1 MAQPQ
6 PVAAHPADPIPMRV
20 GMTAPEAFPAAEM
33 AEAAGR
39 AILDIGKDFAF
50 YPGDLGH
57 QGLREVLARREA
69 DREGVDFDPDEIA
82 LTNGSMQAVTLVGRA
97 LMERPGDTVLTEETT
112 YSGTLGAYRGLG
124 YRLVGVP
131 TDEQGMDIGELR
143 RTLESLAAEG
153 RKPRF
158 IYTLPTYHNPT
169 GAVMPRERRLELI
182 ETAREF
188 DVLLVEDNCYADV
201 HYDDAPRPPQT
212 LYTLANGEGVVYIGS
227 LSKILGAGVRIG
239 YFAAR
244 QPLQQRFLDR
254 RFDAGQSTL
263 SSSIVAELLRGR
275 LPAQIERNNAALLP
289 KRDALLA
296 ALREAFG
303 DGDLRAGED
312 GAPSGLVRGPSDSG
326 AVCTW
331 RKPAGA
337 MFLWVGLPEEVDR
350 ETLFA
355 MAEQRGLDYGYGAA
369 YSAGG
374 KDVPFL
380 RLAYACPSVAGIR
393 DGVALLAGCLRDLV
407 PGRFPQS
414 T

>member
-1 MAQPQ
+1 
-6 PVAAHPADPIPMRV
+6 MRV

-57 QGLREVLARREA
+57 PGLREVLARREA

-82 LTNGSMQAVTLVGRA
+82 LTNGSMQAVTLVGRV
-97 LMERPGDTVLTEETT
+97 LMEEPGDIVITEETT

-131 TDEQGMDIGELR
+131 LDEQGMDIGALR
-143 RTLESLAAEG
+143 RTLENLTAAGE
-153 RKPRF
+153 KPRF

-169 GAVMPRERRLELI
+169 GAVMPRERRLEMI
-182 ETAREF
+182 EAARDFE
-188 DVLLVEDNCYADV
+188 VLLVEDNCYGDV
-201 HYDDAPRPPQT
+201 HYDDAPRPPRS
-212 LYTLANGEGVVYIGS
+212 LYALANGEGVVYIGS

-239 YFAAR
+239 YLMAR
-244 QPLQQRFLDR
+244 QPLQQRFLDQ

-275 LPAQIERNNAALLP
+275 LPAQVERNNAALLP

-296 ALREAFG
+296 ALTEQLG
-303 DGDLRAGED
+303 GI
-312 GAPSGLVRGPSDSG
+312 
-326 AVCTW
+326 CTW

-337 MFLWVGLPEEVDR
+337 MFLWVSVPREVDR
-350 ETLFA
+350 AALFN

-369 YSAGG
+369 YHAGG
-374 KDVPFL
+374 EDVPFL
-380 RLAYACPSVAGIR
+380 RLAYACPSVARIQE
-393 DGVALLAGCLRDLV
+393 GVDLLAGCLRKLA

>member
-1 MAQPQ
+1 
-6 PVAAHPADPIPMRV
+6 MRV

-57 QGLREVLARREA
+57 PGLREVLARREA
-69 DREGVDFDPDEIA
+69 DREGVEFDPDEVA
-82 LTNGSMQAVTLVGRA
+82 LTNGSMQAVTLVGRV
-97 LMERPGDTVLTEETT
+97 LMEEPGDVVITEETT

-131 TDEQGMDIGELR
+131 VDEQGMDIGALR
-143 RTLESLAAEG
+143 RTLDSLTAAGE
-153 RKPRF
+153 KPRF

-169 GAVMPRERRLELI
+169 GAVMPRERRLEMI
-182 ETAREF
+182 EAAREF

-201 HYDDAPRPPQT
+201 HYDDAPRPPQS
-212 LYTLANGEGVVYIGS
+212 LYTLAGGQRVVYIGS

-239 YFAAR
+239 YFLAKP
-244 QPLQQRFLDR
+244 PLQQRFLDE
-254 RFDAGQSTL
+254 RFDAGHSTL

-289 KRDALLA
+289 KRDALLT
-296 ALREAFG
+296 ALAEQLG
-303 DGDLRAGED
+303 G
-312 GAPSGLVRGPSDSG
+312 
-326 AVCTW
+326 VCTW
-331 RKPAGA
+331 RKPTGA

-350 ETLFA
+350 EALFA
-355 MAEQRGLDYGYGAA
+355 VSERRGLDYGYGAA
-369 YSAGG
+369 YHAGG
-374 KDVPFL
+374 EDVPFL
-380 RLAYACPSVAGIR
+380 RLAYACPSGDGIR
-393 DGVALLAGCLRDLV
+393 QGVKLLAECLREV
-407 PGRFPQS
+407 APESFAQS

>member
-1 MAQPQ
+1 MTESPH
-6 PVAAHPADPIPMRV
+6 PDGPPADPIPMRV

-57 QGLREVLARREA
+57 PGLREVLARREA
-69 DREGVDFDPDEIA
+69 DREGVDYDPDEIA
-82 LTNGSMQAVTLVGRA
+82 LTNGSMQAVTLVGRV
-97 LMERPGDTVLTEETT
+97 LMEEPGDVVITEETT

-131 TDEQGMDIGELR
+131 VDEQGMDVGELR
-143 RTLESLAAEG
+143 RTLADLAADG

-169 GAVMPRERRLELI
+169 GAVMPRKRRLQMI
-182 ETAREF
+182 EVAREF

-201 HYDDAPRPPQT
+201 HYDDAPRPPQS

-239 YFAAR
+239 YFLAKA
-244 QPLQQRFLDR
+244 PLQQRFLDE

-275 LPAQIERNNAALLP
+275 LPAQIARNNAALLP

-296 ALREAFG
+296 ALAEQLG
-303 DGDLRAGED
+303 G
-312 GAPSGLVRGPSDSG
+312 
-326 AVCTW
+326 VCTW

-350 ETLFA
+350 EALFA
-355 MAEQRGLDYGYGAA
+355 LSEQRGLDYGYGAA
-369 YSAGG
+369 YHAGG
-374 KDVPFL
+374 EDVPFL
-380 RLAYACPSVAGIR
+380 RLAYACPSIDGIR
-393 DGVALLAGCLRDLV
+393 EGVELLAECLREV
-407 PGRFPQS
+407 APESFPQS

>member
-1 MAQPQ
+1 
-6 PVAAHPADPIPMRV
+6 MRV

-57 QGLREVLARREA
+57 PGLREVLARREA
-69 DREGVDFDPDEIA
+69 DREGTDFDPDEIA
-82 LTNGSMQAVTLVGRA
+82 LTNGSMQAVTLVGRV
-97 LMERPGDTVLTEETT
+97 LMEEPGDIVITEETT

-131 TDEQGMDIGELR
+131 LDEQGMDIGALR
-143 RTLESLAAEG
+143 RTLENLTTAGE
-153 RKPRF
+153 KPRF

-169 GAVMPRERRLELI
+169 GAVMPRQRRLEMI
-182 ETAREF
+182 EAARDY
-188 DVLLVEDNCYADV
+188 DVLLVEDNCYGDV
-201 HYDDAPRPPQT
+201 HYDDAPRPPRS
-212 LYTLANGEGVVYIGS
+212 LYALASGEGVVYIGS

-239 YFAAR
+239 YLLAR
-244 QPLQQRFLDR
+244 QPLQQRFLDE

-275 LPAQIERNNAALLP
+275 LLAQIERNNAALLP

-296 ALREAFG
+296 ALTEQLG
-303 DGDLRAGED
+303 GI
-312 GAPSGLVRGPSDSG
+312 
-326 AVCTW
+326 CTW

-337 MFLWVGLPEEVDR
+337 MFLWVGLPREVDR
-350 ETLFA
+350 AALFN

-369 YSAGG
+369 YHAGG
-374 KDVPFL
+374 EDVPFL
-380 RLAYACPSVAGIR
+380 RLAYACPSVARIQE
-393 DGVALLAGCLRDLV
+393 GVDLLAGCLRELA

>member
-1 MAQPQ
+1 
-6 PVAAHPADPIPMRV
+6 MRV

-57 QGLREVLARREA
+57 PGLREVLARREA
-69 DREGVDFDPDEIA
+69 DREGVDFDPDEVA
-82 LTNGSMQAVTLVGRA
+82 LTNGSMQAVTLVGRV
-97 LMERPGDTVLTEETT
+97 LMEEPGDVVITEETT

-124 YRLVGVP
+124 YDLVGVP
-131 TDEQGMDIGELR
+131 LDEQGMDIDALR
-143 RTLESLAAEG
+143 RTLESLTAAG

-169 GAVMPRERRLELI
+169 GAVMPRERRLEII
-182 ETAREF
+182 EAARDF
-188 DVLLVEDNCYADV
+188 DVLLVEDNCYGDV
-201 HYDDAPRPPQT
+201 HYDDAPRPPQS
-212 LYTLANGEGVVYIGS
+212 LYALTNGEGVVYIGS

-239 YFAAR
+239 YLMAK
-244 QPLQQRFLDR
+244 QPLQQRFLDE

-289 KRDALLA
+289 KRDALVA
-296 ALREAFG
+296 ALAEQLG
-303 DGDLRAGED
+303 GI
-312 GAPSGLVRGPSDSG
+312 
-326 AVCTW
+326 CTW

-350 ETLFA
+350 AALFN

-369 YSAGG
+369 YHAGG
-374 KDVPFL
+374 EDVPFL
-380 RLAYACPSVAGIR
+380 RLAYACPSVARIDEGIE
-393 DGVALLAGCLRDLV
+393 LLTGCLRELA
-407 PGRFPQS
+407 PERFPQS

>member
-1 MAQPQ
+1 MAEPQ
-6 PVAAHPADPIPMRV
+6 PVAANPADPIPMRV

-57 QGLREVLARREA
+57 PGLREVLARREA
-69 DREGVDFDPDEIA
+69 DREGVHYDPDEIA

-97 LMERPGDTVLTEETT
+97 LMEQPGDTVLTEETT

-131 TDEQGMDIGELR
+131 TDEQGMDVGALR
-143 RTLESLAAEG
+143 RTLERLAADG
-153 RKPRF
+153 SKPRF

-169 GAVMPRERRLELI
+169 GAVMPRERRLKLI
-182 ETAREF
+182 EAAREF

-201 HYDDAPRPPQT
+201 HYDDAPQPPQS
-212 LYTLANGEGVVYIGS
+212 LYTLAHGEGVVYIGS

-296 ALREAFG
+296 ALAEQL
-303 DGDLRAGED
+303 DGI
-312 GAPSGLVRGPSDSG
+312 
-326 AVCTW
+326 CTW

-337 MFLWVGLPEEVDR
+337 MFLWVGLPEAVDR
-350 ETLFA
+350 EALYA
-355 MAEQRGLDYGYGAA
+355 LAEQRGLDYGYGAA

-393 DGVALLAGCLRDLV
+393 DGVALLAGCLRELT
-407 PGRFPQS
+407 PARSSAANAAG
-414 T
+414 

>member
-1 MAQPQ
+1 
-6 PVAAHPADPIPMRV
+6 MRV

-57 QGLREVLARREA
+57 AGLREVLARREA
-69 DREGVDFDPDEIA
+69 DREGVEFDPDEIA
-82 LTNGSMQAVTLVGRA
+82 LTNGSMQAVTLVGRV
-97 LMERPGDTVLTEETT
+97 LMEEPGDIVITEETT

-124 YRLVGVP
+124 FRLVGVP
-131 TDEQGMDIGELR
+131 VDEQGMDVGELR
-143 RTLESLAAEG
+143 RTLASLAADG
-153 RKPRF
+153 HKPRF

-169 GAVMPRERRLELI
+169 GAVMPRERRLEMI
-182 ETAREF
+182 EAAREF

-201 HYDDAPRPPQT
+201 HYDDAPRPPQS
-212 LYTLANGEGVVYIGS
+212 LYTLANGDGVVYIGS

-239 YFAAR
+239 YLLAR
-244 QPLQQRFLDR
+244 QPLQQRFLDQ

-296 ALREAFG
+296 ALAEQLG
-303 DGDLRAGED
+303 G
-312 GAPSGLVRGPSDSG
+312 
-326 AVCTW
+326 VCTW
-331 RKPAGA
+331 RKPSGA
-337 MFLWVGLPEEVDR
+337 MFLWVGLPDEVDR
-350 ETLFA
+350 EKLFA
-355 MAEQRGLDYGYGAA
+355 TSEQRGLAYGYGAA
-369 YSAGG
+369 YHAGG
-374 KDVPFL
+374 EDVPFL
-380 RLAYACPSVAGIR
+380 RLAYACPSVDGIR
-393 DGVALLAGCLRDLV
+393 EGVELLAECLREV
-407 PGRFPQS
+407 APGSFAQS

>member
-1 MAQPQ
+1 
-6 PVAAHPADPIPMRV
+6 MRV

-57 QGLREVLARREA
+57 PGLREVLARREA

-82 LTNGSMQAVTLVGRA
+82 LTNGSMQAVTLVGRV
-97 LMERPGDTVLTEETT
+97 LMEEPGDIVITEETT

-131 TDEQGMDIGELR
+131 LDEQGMDIGALR
-143 RTLESLAAEG
+143 RTLENLTAAGE
-153 RKPRF
+153 KPRF

-169 GAVMPRERRLELI
+169 GAVMPRERRLEMI
-182 ETAREF
+182 EAARDFE
-188 DVLLVEDNCYADV
+188 VLLVEDNCYGDV
-201 HYDDAPRPPQT
+201 HYDDAPRPPRS
-212 LYTLANGEGVVYIGS
+212 LYALANGEGVVYIGS

-239 YFAAR
+239 YLMAR
-244 QPLQQRFLDR
+244 QPLQQRFLDQ

-296 ALREAFG
+296 ALTEKLG
-303 DGDLRAGED
+303 GI
-312 GAPSGLVRGPSDSG
+312 
-326 AVCTW
+326 CTW

-337 MFLWVGLPEEVDR
+337 MFLWVGVPREVDR
-350 ETLFA
+350 AALFN

-369 YSAGG
+369 YHAGG
-374 KDVPFL
+374 EDVPFL
-380 RLAYACPSVAGIR
+380 RLAYACPSVARIQE
-393 DGVALLAGCLRDLV
+393 GVDLLAGCLRKLA